1 MLSDS
6 MGLAKIQKYKQ
17 TPIWA
22 WGRQTWLA
30 TSTRAPRTFCHEML
44 AWLSLEK
51 GSFPGVAKLA
61 ESITLLQTRG
71 LDATSGQTEKEA
83 PIFVFSA
90 GPRAGST
97 LLQRILV
104 TDPRLLLWGEPFG
117 EMALISRIAEIV
129 SHLEQPARLG
139 VWEKTIKEIDVK
151 SPTFAMTWIAT
162 LYPSASYF
170 RAALRGF
177 FDQWL
182 GKPARDGGF
191 ARWGFKE
198 VRLGAT
204 EATLLHWLYPNAKF
218 VVICRHPYA
227 SYRSLANANWVYYD
241 RYPDVRVNSAAGFA
255 HHWSRLATSWSELP
269 LEFPCFRIKY
279 EDLIGRKVDFRKLES
294 WLGIEIKEDIA
305 LSASVGGTAKPDC
318 ITWYERLII
327 AREAEA
333 GMRALGYS
341 K

>member
-6 MGLAKIQKYKQ
+6 LRLAKSQKYKQ
-17 TPIWA
+17 TSIWA

-30 TSTRAPRTFCHEML
+30 SKTRAPRKFGHEML
-44 AWLSLEK
+44 AWLSLEQE
-51 GSFPGVAKLA
+51 SSSGVAKLA
-61 ESITLLQTRG
+61 ESIALLQARG
-71 LDATSGQTEKEA
+71 FDATSAQTEEEA
-83 PIFVFSA
+83 PIFLFSA

-117 EMALISRIAEIV
+117 EMALVSRIAEIV

-139 VWEKTIKEIDVK
+139 VWEKTIREIDVK

-162 LYPSASYF
+162 LYPSATYF

-177 FDQWL
+177 FDEWL

-204 EATLLHWLYPNAKF
+204 EASLLHWLYPNAKF
-218 VVICRHPYA
+218 VVICRHPYY

-241 RYPDVRVNSAAGFA
+241 RYPDVRVDSAAGFA
-255 HHWSRLATSWSELP
+255 RHWSRLAMSWAELP
-269 LEFPCFRIKY
+269 SGFPCFRIKY

-305 LSASVGGTAKPDC
+305 LSASVGGTAKLDC
-318 ITWYERLII
+318 LTWYERLII

-333 GMRALGYS
+333 GMRALGYTR
-341 K
+341 